1 VLVLSNGEKLPPQ
14 DVELAI
20 LGDGVFEQGV
30 LIGEGARS

>member
-20 LGDGVFEQGV
+20 LGMEYSSKAF
-30 LIGEGARS
+30 